1 MNIFSSL
8 SSSKRG
14 RIGVVVAASAVALV
28 ALAGC
33 APAPVDAAAGSSS
46 EVPVDPSKPTIVM
59 VHGAWSDA
67 SPFDAVSKELRAD
80 GYAVV
85 NFANPLRAL
94 GADTAYLASFLE
106 TRTEGPVVLVG
117 HSYGGAL
124 ISGAA
129 LSDTDVQ
136 SLVYVNGFV
145 PEEGETILDLS
156 SKAGPVDPAA
166 LFDMAPFPGDHNVDL
181 YLKPEAFAGGF
192 SNGLT
197 DAQTATYLASQRPI
211 AYAALIEPAAANPAW
226 KTLPSWYI
234 AGTEDHSIDI
244 STQRFMA
251 ERAGSTLIE
260 VKAGH
265 LSMVADPEAVTKA
278 IESAAAAK

>member
-1 MNIFSSL
+1 MNVFSSL
-8 SSSKRG
+8 LSSKRG
-14 RIGVVVAASAVALV
+14 RIGGVVAASAVALV

-33 APAPVDAAAGSSS
+33 APTPGVAAAGASSPVS
-46 EVPVDPSKPTIVM
+46 VDPSKPTIVM

-67 SPFDAVSKELRAD
+67 GPFDAVSDKLRAD

-85 NFANPLRAL
+85 NFANPLRSL
-94 GADTAYLASFLE
+94 TTDTTYLASFLE

-129 LSDTDVQ
+129 LSDPDVT

-145 PEEGETILDLS
+145 PEEGETILELS
-156 SKAGPVDPAA
+156 SKAGPVDADA
-166 LFDMAPFPGDHNVDL
+166 LFDMAAFPGDHNVDL
-181 YLKPEAFAGGF
+181 YLKKDAFAGGF

-197 DAQTATYLASQRPI
+197 DAQTTTYFASQRPI
-211 AYAALIEPAAANPAW
+211 TYQALSEPAGANPAW

-251 ERAGSTLIE
+251 ERAGSTLTE

-265 LSMVADPEAVTKA
+265 LAMVAEPTITADVIKD
-278 IESAAAAK
+278 AAATK